1 MSKLIFLILI
11 PNLIFVS
18 CSKPSSNELEMN
30 KRFNYESLEL
40 FKISMSNYGES
51 LGIKYDLDK
60 INKIKNYNNSKTYQF
75 VIENDYYENFL
86 SNNPYEIYSLIEIAK
101 RYQNKDEIIFK
112 STQVFLRFISLSNL

>member
-86 SNNPYEIYSLIEIAK
+86 SNNPYEIYSLIESAK